1 MSNSTGFLQISLV
14 GIHSCAVRCN
24 VPFRRL
30 ALGVYRSV
38 FNKDP
43 QLIYSRVPNYFVH
56 DKHIHT
62 RQVCMQDALSPS
74 VIGMHI
80 SQAITQVASA
90 SEIRKHLCS
99 SGSGGSSFYLRQGNP
114 VLFAA
119 CLWQMMI
126 GICDV

>member
-1 MSNSTGFLQISLV
+1 M
-14 GIHSCAVRCN
+14 R
-24 VPFRRL
+24 
-30 ALGVYRSV
+30 Y
-38 FNKDP
+38 
-43 QLIYSRVPNYFVH
+43 
-56 DKHIHT
+56 
-62 RQVCMQDALSPS
+62 ALSPS
-74 VIGMHI
+74 VMAMNI
-80 SQAITQVASA
+80 SQAITQGAPA